1 MTIHSEDPFSHFRG
15 TESAT
20 GIILVG
26 VCLKYE
32 VHAVNSRG
40 GGRGG
45 AVPITPPL
53 SGRSFSALFE
63 RT

>member
-15 TESAT
+15 TGSAT

-32 VHAVNSRG
+32 VLAVNSRG
-40 GGRGG
+40 GGGG
-45 AVPITPPL
+45 AVPITVPL